1 MYLQAATSF
10 IANGILIE
18 LTCRVHER
26 RRLGVHNCESDVDI
40 VHMYITALIILGIPK
55 RRKGNL
61 QQSCSLN
68 WFIARLHFFR
78 LIYRISILISLLSKW

>member
-1 MYLQAATSF
+1 MSACECVSVSLSAFTSGTFCVCLLPCYQGVRGKGRVGGMYLQAATSF

-40 VHMYITALIILGIPK
+40 VH
-55 RRKGNL
+55 
-61 QQSCSLN
+61 
-68 WFIARLHFFR
+68 
-78 LIYRISILISLLSKW
+78 IYEHS